1 MSSPFPRVYE
11 GGSGY
16 LVDGTQPPYYPAPA
30 TAADIAAAVAT
41 QATADAGTYVRGLT
55 IMPSDDATGVTDW
68 TNIQAALTVARLAN
82 RTAGSRVRLIAS
94 ASASQFAVNQSLII
108 GSNTTLDVDP
118 GVVLTLAANTQ
129 CPILVSYAS
138 GIGGGPSQAKIGV
151 GTTARST
158 SVTFSSTSPQQGS
171 TAFNTFTGSQPC
183 SIYHHDG
190 SVFTTT
196 CTYVDPTHITLAA
209 APTVTSVSVFIEIG
223 PRDTNIRLDRLSV
236 LRPAYITGAETWQ
249 RHSVMLL
256 RVDGLKLNDCAG
268 QTLGGLYCYQIGA
281 VTKLRVRDLD
291 FSKGTVR
298 DGLHLNGPLD
308 DALIEGVTTGSG
320 SAQTGDDSCPIIP
333 WVGYTDGLTGGAVTN
348 VTYRK
353 CNPKSATGPF
363 TIWATDASYAGNPQS
378 AASVAWCDNITYEDC
393 TGLVNILNGLTM
405 PLRVGAI
412 RFRDHVGQVTVAP
425 NEERG
430 TIDLIDINGFTL
442 PTLAANIPVVNLKGG
457 TAGNALTLD
466 KLIISRVNGKTSAN
480 QNRLVAVNGAA
491 MTVNLVDINRA
502 DIDASGFNDCD
513 LVGVLTA
520 GSTIGTLKVS
530 RTHHKCIPGINGQ
543 LLNHNA
549 GGTVGRVFLSDV
561 EHDGYALAVTRAAD
575 IYYSNVRVNAPYGI
589 YAVAAVTVRGNG
601 WHAAYSGG
609 VTNTMTVAGSQVIAD
624 LPIDLT
630 NLAKN
635 NGDRAINTQASLAC
649 GVGPAVSN
657 GTNWKNIYSGAVY

>member
-1 MSSPFPRVYE
+1 MLSPFPRVYE

-30 TAADIAAAVAT
+30 TTADIAAAIA
-41 QATADAGTYVRGLT
+41 ALT
-55 IMPSDDATGVTDW
+55 IMPSGDATGVTDW
-68 TNIQAALTVARLAN
+68 TNIQAALTAARLAN
-82 RTAGSRVRLIAS
+82 RTAGTRVRLIAS
-94 ASASQFAVNQSLII
+94 ASASQFVVNQSLII
-108 GSNTTLDVDP
+108 GSNTHLDVDP

-129 CPILVSYAS
+129 APILASYAS

-151 GTTARST
+151 GTTAGST

-171 TAFNTFTGSQPC
+171 TAFNAFTGSQPC

-209 APTVTSVSVFIEIG
+209 APTVTSASVFIEIG
-223 PRDTNIRLDRLSV
+223 PRDTNIRLSGLSV

-268 QTLGGLYCYQIGA
+268 QTLGGLFCYQIGA
-281 VTKLRVRDLD
+281 VTKLRVRDID

-333 WVGYTDGLTGGAVTN
+333 WIGYTAALTGGAVTN

-363 TIWATDASYAGNPQS
+363 TIWASDASYAGNPQS

-393 TGLVNILNGLTM
+393 TGLVNILNGMATV
-405 PLRVGAI
+405 PIRVGAI

-425 NEERG
+425 NGERG
-430 TIDLIDINGFTL
+430 TIDTIDINGFTL
-442 PTLAANIPVVNLKGG
+442 PTLAVNIPAVNLKGG

-466 KLIISRVNGKTSAN
+466 KLIISRVRGKTSAN

-491 MTVNLVDINRA
+491 MIVNLVDIDRA
-502 DIDASGFNDCD
+502 NIDASGFADGD
-513 LVGVLTA
+513 LVGVLSA

-530 RTHHKCIPGINGQ
+530 RTHHECPLGVNGQ
-543 LLNHNA
+543 LLAHNS
-549 GGTVGRVFLSDV
+549 GGAVGRVFLSDV
-561 EHDGYALAVTRAAD
+561 EIDGYALTVTRAAD
-575 IYYSNVRVNAPYGI
+575 FYYSNVRVNAPYGI
-589 YAVAAVTVRGNG
+589 YAVAAVTVRGDG

-609 VTNTMTVAGSQVIAD
+609 VTNTLSVAGSQVIAD
-624 LPIDLT
+624 LPVDLT

-657 GTNWKNIYSGAVY
+657 GTNWKNVYSGAVY